1 MGSEIV
7 GLKIGAS
14 HLAAARVV
22 RNGAVELTQ
31 VAQGS
36 IGDGIVQSGE
46 VRDVPALAAA
56 LKGFFKA
63 NKLPRKAVR
72 IGIAN
77 NRIGVRTVDIVGID
91 DPKQLANA
99 VRFRAQEVLPI
110 PLGEAV
116 LDYQVLSESVDD
128 EGHPVTKV
136 LLVVAYRDL
145 VEAFAA
151 ACKEAGIRLVGIDLE
166 AFALLRVLAPNPA
179 EELQGTEPSAL
190 VAVSVGSER
199 STLAISEGLACEYT
213 RVLDWG
219 GAALTGGLARAL
231 DIEMPA
237 AERLKRQLSLEH
249 EVVVPGELTQE
260 QDVQAREA
268 LQLGL
273 QGLARELV
281 SSLQFYQSQPGSLG
295 IREVVLVGGTAK
307 LDGLAAT
314 LERFIGVSVRVGD
327 PFSAVSV
334 RKQARASKQ
343 DPALAVAIGLGM
355 GT

>member
-14 HLAAARVV
+14 QIAAARVV

-46 VRDVPALAAA
+46 VRDVPALATA

-63 NKLPRKAVR
+63 NNLPRKAVR
-72 IGIAN
+72 IGISN

-116 LDYQVLSESVDD
+116 LDYQVLSESVDE
-128 EGHPVTKV
+128 EGQPVTKV

-151 ACKEAGIRLVGIDLE
+151 ASKQAGIRLVGIDLE
-166 AFALLRVLAPNPA
+166 AFALLRVLAPGPTD
-179 EELQGTEPSAL
+179 EPQGTEPSAL
-190 VAVSVGSER
+190 VAVSVGAER

-237 AERLKRQLSLEH
+237 AEHLKRQLSLES
-249 EVVVPGELTQE
+249 EDVPGDLTPE
-260 QDVQAREA
+260 QALQAREA

-307 LDGLAAT
+307 LDGLAAA

-327 PFSAVSV
+327 PFSAVSL
-334 RKQARASKQ
+334 RKQARTSSQ

>member
-14 HLAAARVV
+14 QIAAARVV

-36 IGDGIVQSGE
+36 MGDGIVQSGE
-46 VRDVPALAAA
+46 VRDVPALATA
-56 LKGFFKA
+56 LKEFFKA
-63 NKLPRKAVR
+63 NKLPKKAVR
-72 IGIAN
+72 VGISN
-77 NRIGVRTVDIVGID
+77 NRIGVRTVDIIGID

-116 LDYQVLSESVDD
+116 LDYQMLSESVNE
-128 EGHPVTKV
+128 EGQPVTKV

-145 VEAFAA
+145 VDAFAA
-151 ACKEAGIRLVGIDLE
+151 ACKQAGIRLVGIDLE
-166 AFALLRVLAPNPA
+166 AFALLRVLAPGPA
-179 EELQGTEPSAL
+179 EEPQSTEPSAL
-190 VAVSVGSER
+190 VAVSIGSER

-237 AERLKRQLSLEH
+237 AERLKRQLSLER
-249 EVVVPGELTQE
+249 EDVPGDLTPE
-260 QDVQAREA
+260 QALQAREA

-281 SSLQFYQSQPGSLG
+281 SSLQFYQGQPGSLG

-307 LDGLAAT
+307 LDGLAAA

-327 PFSAVSV
+327 PFSAVSL
-334 RKQARASKQ
+334 RKQARTISQ

>member
-1 MGSEIV
+1 MGTEIV

-14 HLAAARVV
+14 HMAAARVS

-31 VAQGS
+31 VAQGPL
-36 IGDGIVQSGE
+36 GDGIVQSGE
-46 VRDVPALAAA
+46 VRDVPALALA
-56 LKGFFKA
+56 LKEFFKA

-77 NRIGVRTVDIVGID
+77 NRTGVRTVEVVGID

-110 PLGEAV
+110 PIGEAV
-116 LDYQVLSESVDD
+116 LDYQVLSEGVDE
-128 EGHPVTKV
+128 EGQPVTKV
-136 LLVVAYRDL
+136 LMVVAYRDL
-145 VEAFAA
+145 VDAFAS
-151 ACKEAGIRLVGIDLE
+151 ACRQAGIRLLGIDLE
-166 AFALLRVLAPNPA
+166 AFALLRVLADGALVPA
-179 EELQGTEPSAL
+179 PEGAEPSAL
-190 VAVSVGSER
+190 VAVSLGSER

-219 GAALTGGLARAL
+219 GAALTGSLARAL
-231 DIEMPA
+231 DIDTPV
-237 AERLKRQLSLEH
+237 AERLKRQLSLEGE
-249 EVVVPGELTQE
+249 EVPADLTPE
-260 QDVQAREA
+260 QAARAREA

-295 IREVVLVGGTAK
+295 IREVVLVGGSAK
-307 LDGLAAT
+307 LDGLAPA
-314 LERFIGVSVRVGD
+314 LERFIGVSVRIGD
-327 PFSAVSV
+327 PFAAVSV
-334 RKQARASKQ
+334 RKQARMSAQ

-355 GT
+355 GM